1 MLTQQ
6 KLIHFPQYQCSA
18 NMHVTFV
25 IAYVNESEFDDIY
38 SDTSS
43 FVTGNAN
50 TNDVLNRRKKKLHLL
65 LLVLLVLIPAQSLTK
80 IYHSSSMLIA
90 LLWNIT
96 LLDKLNQTILP
107 LNVKLVISSEGN
119 FCRTRRLNFT
129 VTGWHHSGCM
139 APAYLETLIL

>member
-1 MLTQQ
+1 
-6 KLIHFPQYQCSA
+6 
-18 NMHVTFV
+18 MHVTFV

-90 LLWNIT
+90 LL
-96 LLDKLNQTILP
+96 
-107 LNVKLVISSEGN
+107 
-119 FCRTRRLNFT
+119 
-129 VTGWHHSGCM
+129 
-139 APAYLETLIL
+139 